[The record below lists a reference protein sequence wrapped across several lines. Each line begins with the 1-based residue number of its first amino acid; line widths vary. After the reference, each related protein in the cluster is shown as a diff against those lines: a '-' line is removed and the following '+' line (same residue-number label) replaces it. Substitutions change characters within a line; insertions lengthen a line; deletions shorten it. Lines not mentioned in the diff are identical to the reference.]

1 MFGGTDRFSV
11 IRRLGEGGMGVV
23 YLARDRERDGVVA
36 LKTLPAPDP
45 SKILRLKSE
54 FRTLAGV
61 AHANLIQL
69 YELVSDGNHWF
80 FTMEYVAGQD
90 FVHHVVGAH
99 LGDFTSTMDGAAAEA
114 TVRASQTP
122 EGVAPITAPV
132 IPGRRSSANLLTNI
146 DPVPFQVDEDRLRP
160 ALRQLVSA
168 IHSLHGAGI
177 LHLDVKPSN
186 VLVTPSGRVVVLDFG
201 LATRFR
207 GRELDAAESVTM
219 RGTPAY
225 MAPEQMGEGMG
236 EASDWYG
243 VGVLLYEALTRRL
256 PFVGSMWEILH
267 QKMESEPPPPSA
279 HNPLVPADLDDLCV
293 ALLRPRP
300 PDRLTGPEVLKRL
313 RIDAPTPLRES
324 QPLAVLPTQ
333 ARALVGRDREVSEL
347 CEAVA
352 LVREGTAVSVL
363 VHGTSGVGKTVLVE
377 GFLDELAGEAR
388 ILRSRCYERESV
400 PYKAFDGLIDAL
412 VSELALM
419 KPGELAIVLPP
430 QTAALARL
438 FPVLT
443 RLPEVEAR
451 VREEAVA
458 PDALERR
465 RHGFAGLR
473 ELLRRLADQKLL
485 VVVLDD
491 LQWADHD
498 SRVLLADILRPPGSP
513 ELLLLGMYRD
523 EDVARSA
530 FLRGVLAATPEEVG
544 VVRKISVGPLPADKV
559 RELALRNMAD
569 GDPDREAKAE
579 LVARESRGHPYFVA
593 ELVFELE
600 ASASGPML
608 SLDAL
613 IDRRV
618 KRLPALARELLE
630 VVAIAGRPLS
640 QTLLLAAQRAGA
652 PADRPAEESALAT
665 LQALNMIRTSGART
679 EDQVEAYHDRVRETV
694 ASHLSPEH
702 QRDTHRK
709 LAVTMEAAGA
719 DAAELAPH
727 FHAAGELLKAAHHA
741 ARAAEHAER
750 TLAFDRAAAFLRM
763 ALESS
768 PGAPASVTQPWIE
781 RLAEALK
788 NGGRAAEAAAA
799 YQRAADSARSAV
811 ALELRR
817 RAAEQLLVSGH
828 LDTGSELLGSVLR
841 AVGLRLAGSPTRALA
856 SVVAQRA
863 FLKVRGLRYEVRPKG
878 TLADEELTRID
889 MCWSVAVGLSMVDN
903 VRAADFQARHL
914 LLSLRSGDLERI
926 TRALTFE
933 VGFVAGPG
941 SATDV
946 ASGALLRESGELA
959 RRVGTPYATGF
970 HTLMAGVRE
979 YLAGRWTRAFELAE
993 AAEHT
998 LRERC
1003 SGLTWEVTNAQRF
1016 ALGSLMYQGDML
1028 EVLRR
1033 LPGLLRH
1040 AHERGNLYVATD
1052 LRTRIA
1058 LPWLAIDDPARVEHE
1073 IEDAF
1078 AHWTDQ
1084 GFHLQHFNAL
1094 MALGHK
1100 DLYTGDPER
1109 ARTRL
1114 ADQAKRLKRS
1124 LVLRLQVP
1132 RIEVMYLRARLAL
1145 AIAARRKGT
1154 EVQSLLED
1162 ASRDATAIEAERAP
1176 WAMPLAGILHA
1187 AVAAARGERP
1197 ALERFERAARG
1208 LDAVDMHLHA
1218 AVARFRAGELEGGVR
1233 GKRLVDDAR
1242 QFMVERGVKVPE
1254 QFVAMFAPGPWSG
1267 AQ

>member
-1 MFGGTDRFSV
+1 
-11 IRRLGEGGMGVV
+11 MGIV
-23 YLARDRERDGVVA
+23 YLAHDRERDGVVA
-36 LKTLPAPDP
+36 LKTLPTPDP

-54 FRTLAGV
+54 FRALAGV
-61 AHANLIQL
+61 AHGNLIQL
-69 YELVSDGNHWF
+69 YELVSDGHHWF
-80 FTMEYVAGQD
+80 FTMEYVEGLD
-90 FVHHVVGAH
+90 FIHHVIGAH
-99 LGDFTSTMDGAAAEA
+99 LGDFAPTMDSVAANA
-114 TVRASQTP
+114 TQRASQP
-122 EGVAPITAPV
+122 PAGVAPATAPV
-132 IPGRRSSANLLTNI
+132 APERRPSDHIAAKI
-146 DPVPFQVDEDRLRP
+146 EPAPFQVDETRLRP
-160 ALRQLVSA
+160 ALRQLVDA
-168 IHSLHGAGI
+168 IHSLHVAGI

-207 GRELDAAESVTM
+207 GHELDATEGVTM

-225 MAPEQMGEGMG
+225 MAPEQMSEGIG

-243 VGVLLYEALTRRL
+243 VGVLLYEALTLRL
-256 PFVGSMWEILH
+256 PFRGSMWEILH
-267 QKMESEPPPPSA
+267 QKMEREPPPPSA
-279 HNPLVPADLDDLCV
+279 LNPLVPADLDDLCV

-300 PDRLTGPEVLKRL
+300 RDRLTGPEMMKQLG
-313 RIDAPTPLRES
+313 ISAATPLRES
-324 QPLAVLPTQ
+324 PPIAVPPIH
-333 ARALVGRDREVSEL
+333 ARVMIGRDRETREL
-347 CEAVA
+347 REALA
-352 LVREGTAVSVL
+352 LVREGKAASVL

-377 GFLDELAGEAR
+377 GFLDEIGSDAR
-388 ILRSRCYERESV
+388 VLRSRCYERESV

-412 VSELALM
+412 ASELALM
-419 KPGELAIVLPP
+419 EPRDLAIVLPP
-430 QTAALARL
+430 HTAALAQL

-443 RLPEVEAR
+443 RLPEIESR
-451 VREEAVA
+451 VREEATA

-465 RHGFAGLR
+465 RQGFAGLR
-473 ELLRRLADQKLL
+473 ELLHLLAVQRLL

-498 SRVLLADILRPPGSP
+498 SRVLLTDILRPPEAP
-513 ELLLLGMYRD
+513 ELLLLGLYRD

-530 FLRGVLAATPEEVG
+530 FLQGVLAATPEEVG
-544 VVRKISVGPLPADKV
+544 VVRRISVGPLAADEV
-559 RELALRNMAD
+559 RELALLNLAA
-569 GDPDREAKAE
+569 GDPDREAKAA

-593 ELVFELE
+593 ELVLELE
-600 ASASGPML
+600 ASASGPSL

-613 IDRRV
+613 LDRRV
-618 KRLPALARELLE
+618 ERLPDLARELLE
-630 VVAIAGRPLS
+630 VVAIAGRPMS
-640 QTLLLAAQRAGA
+640 QTLLFAAQREGGTAN
-652 PADRPAEESALAT
+652 RLAEESALAT
-665 LQALNMIRTSGART
+665 LQASNMIRTSGARI
-679 EDQVEAYHDRVRETV
+679 EDQVETYHDRVRETV
-694 ASHLSPEH
+694 TSHLSEER
-702 QRDTHRK
+702 QRAVHRK
-709 LAVTMEAAGA
+709 LALAMEAAGA

-727 FHAAGELLKAAHHA
+727 FHAAGDLAKAAHHA
-741 ARAAEHAER
+741 ARAAELAEQA
-750 TLAFDRAAAFLRM
+750 LAFDRAAAFLRM
-763 ALESS
+763 AIESS
-768 PGAPASVTQPWIE
+768 PGAPSSIAQPWKE

-788 NGGRAAEAAAA
+788 NGGRAADAAAA
-799 YQRAADSARSAV
+799 YQRAADSAPSTA

-828 LDTGSELLGSVLR
+828 LDAGSELLGTVLR

-863 FLKVRGLRYEVRPKG
+863 FLKLRGLKYEVRPKG
-878 TLADEELTRID
+878 TLSDEELTRID

-941 SATDV
+941 SATDA
-946 ASGALLRESGELA
+946 ASGVLLREAGELA

-979 YLAGRWTRAFELAE
+979 YLAGRWTRTFELAE
-993 AAEHT
+993 AAEHM
-998 LRERC
+998 LREQC

-1033 LPGLLRH
+1033 LPVLLRH

-1073 IEDAF
+1073 IEDAL
-1078 AHWTDQ
+1078 AHWANQ

-1109 ARTRL
+1109 ARVRL
-1114 ADQAKRLKRS
+1114 AEQARRLRRS
-1124 LVLRLQVP
+1124 RVLRLQVP

-1145 AIAARRKGT
+1145 AIAARRRGSEAQT
-1154 EVQSLLED
+1154 LLRD
-1162 ASRDATAIEAERAP
+1162 VARDAAAIEGERAP
-1176 WAMPLAGILHA
+1176 WAMPLAGVLRA
-1187 AVAAARGERP
+1187 AVGAARREP
-1197 ALERFERAARG
+1197 SALELALRAARQ
-1208 LDAVDMHLHA
+1208 LDAANMHIHA
-1218 AVARFRAGELEGGVR
+1218 AVARLRAGELTGGEPGR
-1233 GKRLVDDAR
+1233 ALVDDAR
-1242 QFMVERGVKVPE
+1242 SFMAERGVRVPE
-1254 QFVAMFAPGPWSG
+1254 RFVAMFAPGPWRG
-1267 AQ
+1267 AE